1 MKLFYHTIFIFFYH
15 TIFNFLRNFHT
26 IFCSDC
32 TNLQSHQQFMRVPF
46 SPYPCQY
53 LLFIAFLITAILT
66 GMTWYPVVVF
76 ICISTTKWAWKENLE
91 MTVAP
96 LTPWLQACEGPWTET
111 LSTDPWPILKQ
122 SAQLNCVWILD
133 SQKLLR

>member
-1 MKLFYHTIFIFFYH
+1 MKLLYHI
-15 TIFNFLRNFHT
+15 IFNFLRNFHT

-32 TNLQSHQQFMRVPF
+32 TNLHSHQQFMRVPF

-53 LLFIAFLITAILT
+53 LLLIAFLIPAIIT
-66 GMTWYPVVVF
+66 GMKWYPVVVL
-76 ICISTTKWAWKENLE
+76 ICISTTKWAWKETLPRLDLE

-96 LTPWLQACEGPWTET
+96 LTPWLQACEGLWTET
-111 LSTDPWPILKQ
+111 LITDPCPILKQ
-122 SAQLNCVWILD
+122 SAQLNCVGILD